1 VLFLTPALLL
11 GQKPDG
17 VVPERKKLPAISLL
31 PDGSRLHG
39 VMLPRYDENR
49 KLTGV
54 LKAAS
59 MTLVNAEQ
67 MAGESVSVEFFN
79 PDQSPRG
86 RVDLKKAI
94 FHQTKGILE
103 AREPVH
109 IQADRLT
116 AHGSGLYYSF
126 QQGEGFLLGPATTI
140 IHALTET
147 TMHTPP
153 SSLRAVSLL
162 GVSLLTQ
169 PLVAAPP
176 PAMNAEEKAAVQA
189 DAVSKSPAAAAA
201 SAATQK
207 LIQTDLADSEIAS
220 KGARA
225 FLVQA
230 DLPVPTAGGTSD
242 AEAQDVKPGPD
253 DTVITSDGG
262 MYFDADAGCLV
273 YLKNVKVSD
282 PRIEMTARD
291 ELKIFFAK
299 KPVGKPASE
308 KPENPKN
315 SEKNDKGA
323 LAGVGDNFG
332 DVERIVATGAV
343 RAIQKKPEDG
353 EAPVEASGALFSYH
367 LKTGQIILQGGKPW
381 VKRGGLIIRA
391 KTPEQ
396 TLRINKAGVFDF
408 SGPTETI
415 LPLEELNR

>member
-1 VLFLTPALLL
+1 MLFLTPALLL
-11 GQKPDG
+11 AQEPDG
-17 VVPERKKLPAISLL
+17 VAPERKKLPAISLL

-49 KLTGV
+49 KLSGV

-94 FHQTKGILE
+94 FHQAKGILE

-116 AHGSGLYYSF
+116 AQGSGLYYSF

-153 SSLRAVSLL
+153 TSLRAVSLL
-162 GVSLLTQ
+162 GMSLLTQ

-176 PAMNAEEKAAVQA
+176 SAMTAEEKAAVQA

-201 SAATQK
+201 NAATREQLEATLADGEIAASAAKT
-207 LIQTDLADSEIAS
+207 
-220 KGARA
+220 

-230 DLPVPTAGGTSD
+230 DLPVPAADESTAV
-242 AEAQDVKPGPD
+242 AKPLDVTPGPD
-253 DTVITSDGG
+253 DTVIKCDGG
-262 MYFDADAGCLV
+262 MYFDADEGVLV
-273 YLKNVKVSD
+273 YLKNVTVTD
-282 PRIEMTARD
+282 PRFDLSGAG

-299 KPVGKPASE
+299 KPAEAPKKDAAE
-308 KPENPKN
+308 K
-315 SEKNDKGA
+315 SKGA
-323 LAGVGDNFG
+323 FGNVGANFG
-332 DVERIVATGAV
+332 EVERIVATGAV
-343 RAIQKKPEDG
+343 LIKQNATQDNKPPIQ
-353 EAPVEASGALFSYH
+353 ASGAVFTYNV
-367 LKTGQIILQGGKPW
+367 KTGEIILSGGYPW
-381 VKRGGLIIRA
+381 VKQGSTFLRA
-391 KTPEQ
+391 REPSLN
-396 TLRINKAGVFDF
+396 LRIQK
-408 SGPTETI
+408 SGSFATEGNWDMGGN
-415 LPLEELNR
+415 LNQKN